1 MSIRT
6 LVRNAKEKPL
16 RAARTRSAAAV
27 VVVPAIALSIM
38 VIAAIAFRFG
48 GSAAAGEQS
57 ATANDAAPV
66 SLAGRWLGTYGHGGF
81 SDEHDCGRDG
91 CQLAYDIVACQDG
104 WCGIALKDDKSCGD
118 VSLRL
123 SSDPQSGK
131 LGFNG
136 KLEVTK
142 GAAPY
147 FVQAWSSGKE
157 ESTGPQLHLV
167 GSTEPELLLF
177 RRSYPF
183 EAHLVRNGEARCPL
197 PKATS

>member
-1 MSIRT
+1 MIRAN
-6 LVRNAKEKPL
+6 VAP
-16 RAARTRSAAAV
+16 RAARTRRVAV
-27 VVVPAIALSIM
+27 VVVIPAIALSIM

-48 GSAAAGEQS
+48 GSAAAGEQ
-57 ATANDAAPV
+57 TANDAAPV

-81 SDEHDCGRDG
+81 SNEHDCGRDG

-118 VSLRL
+118 VSLHL
-123 SSDPQSGK
+123 SSDPHAGK

-157 ESTGPQLHLV
+157 ESAGPQLHLV
-167 GSTEPELLLF
+167 GSTEPKLLLF

>member
-6 LVRNAKEKPL
+6 LVRNAKDKPL
-16 RAARTRSAAAV
+16 RAARARSAVAV
-27 VVVPAIALSIM
+27 AVVPAIALSIM
-38 VIAAIAFRFG
+38 VVAAIAFWFG
-48 GSAAAGEQS
+48 GSAAAGEQN
-57 ATANDAAPV
+57 AANDAAPV
-66 SLAGRWLGTYGHGGF
+66 SLAGRWLGTYGHGG
-81 SDEHDCGRDG
+81 SSKEHDCGRDD

-104 WCGIALKDDKSCGD
+104 WCGITLKADKSCGD

-123 SSDPQSGK
+123 ASDPQAGK

-136 KLEVTK
+136 KLEISK

-147 FVQAWSSGKE
+147 FVQAWSGGNE
-157 ESTGPQLHLV
+157 ESAHQQLRLV
-167 GSTEPELLLF
+167 GSTEPKLLLF

-183 EAHLVRNGEARCPL
+183 EAHLVRSGEARCPF